1 MLRLLS
7 LLLLSATL
15 AACATAGTT
24 APERQFALADSSKYK
39 TEAEKE
45 RAALIAQTDC
55 KVKAMAASAA
65 IEKSITS
72 ERNSMENLSRAREK
86 GAEMYTSSFTL
97 CMLNAG
103 FTQR

>member
-1 MLRLLS
+1 MLRLFP
-7 LLLLSATL
+7 LLMLSAL
-15 AACATAGTT
+15 AACATAGTP
-24 APERQFALADSSKYK
+24 APERQFVLADSSKYK
-39 TEAEKE
+39 TQAEKQ
-45 RAALIAQTDC
+45 RALLIAQNDC

-86 GAEMYTSSFTL
+86 GAEMYTTSFTL

-103 FTQR
+103 FTQN